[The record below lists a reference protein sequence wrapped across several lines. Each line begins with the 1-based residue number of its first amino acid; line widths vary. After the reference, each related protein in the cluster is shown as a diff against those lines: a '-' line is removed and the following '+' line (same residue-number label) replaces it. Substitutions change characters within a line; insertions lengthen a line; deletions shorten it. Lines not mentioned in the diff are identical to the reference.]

1 MMAWKW
7 HQLDRMEIICISLQR
22 DDYASLIF
30 YGPDVLPDTQTN
42 SVKALKASEEFG
54 KFTK

>member
-1 MMAWKW
+1 MMVWKW
-7 HQLDRMEIICISLQR
+7 HQLDRMEIICISIQR
-22 DDYASLIF
+22 DDYASLNF
-30 YGPDVLPDTQTN
+30 YRPDVLPDATIN